1 LSDRLQVQ
9 TDLPLKVIETQR
21 LVLRQLTI
29 EDAAFLFRLLNEPS
43 FLRYI
48 GDRGVRSLEDARR
61 YILNG
66 PVDSYRRYNFGLFLT
81 ELKSDGTPIGM
92 CGLVKRIALT
102 DVDLGFA
109 FLPEFWSQGYAAEAA
124 AAVMEYARDTIGLKR
139 VVAITSLDNAGSMR
153 LLGKLGF
160 RFERRI
166 TLVGDDQELNLFAVQ
181 L

>member
-1 LSDRLQVQ
+1 MQ
-9 TDLPLKVIETQR
+9 TDLPVNVIETQR
-21 LVLRQLTI
+21 LVLRRFTT
-29 EDAAFLFRLLNEPS
+29 EDAAFLLRLLNEPS

-48 GDRGVRSLEDARR
+48 GDRGVLSLEDARR
-61 YILNG
+61 YILKG
-66 PVDSYRRYNFGLFLT
+66 PVDSYRRYHFGLFLT
-81 ELKSDGTPIGM
+81 ELKSDGTPVGM

-109 FLPEFWSQGYAAEAA
+109 FLPEFWSRGYAVEAA
-124 AAVMEYARDTIGLKR
+124 TAVMDYAGATIGLKR

-166 TLVGDDQELNLFAVQ
+166 RLVGDEEELNLFATR

>member
-1 LSDRLQVQ
+1 VQ
-9 TDLPLKVIETQR
+9 TDLPVKVIETQR
-21 LVLRQLTI
+21 LVLRQLTT

-61 YILNG
+61 YILKG
-66 PVDSYRRYNFGLFLT
+66 PADSYRRYTFGLFLT
-81 ELKSDGTPIGM
+81 ELKSDGTPVGM

-109 FLPEFWSQGYAAEAA
+109 FLPEFWSRGYAVEAA
-124 AAVMEYARDTIGLKR
+124 TAVMDYARDTIGLRR

-166 TLVGDDQELNLFAVQ
+166 RLVGDEEELNLFATR